1 MTPELQAACEAIFQ
15 EHKSHPFSWNK
26 DVFHGRISTG
36 MLDLA
41 KEVLIEK
48 NIIYYQH
55 PGKKL
60 VTLLNPEVAKAGS
73 FTEALGLVSGKPIA
87 FMAPPKPQPPV
98 VKINH
103 QPKESPAPV
112 IQINQSKSPIRE
124 PVSEPGDK
132 ETSSVKWYLRPAFVY
147 FIWPLLGA
155 IVFWLIAYF
164 ISAGYDELFLKKNK

>member
-87 FMAPPKPQPPV
+87 FMAPPKSEPPV

-112 IQINQSKSPIRE
+112 IQISQPKKPIRE
-124 PVSEPGDK
+124 PVSGPGDK

-155 IVFWLIAYF
+155 VVFWLIAYF
-164 ISAGYDELFLKKNK
+164 ISAGYDELFLKKDK

>member
-48 NIIYYQH
+48 NIIYYQQ

-60 VTLLNPEVAKAGS
+60 VTVLNPELAKVSS
-73 FTEALGLVSGKPIA
+73 FLEALALVSGKP
-87 FMAPPKPQPPV
+87 FVAPVKEKPLPPV
-98 VKINH
+98 ININQH
-103 QPKESPAPV
+103 RKEPPAPV
-112 IQINQSKSPIRE
+112 VRVKE
-124 PVSEPGDK
+124 PAIVPKPAG
-132 ETSSVKWYLRPAFVY
+132 ETTSVKWYLRPVFIY
-147 FIWPLLGA
+147 FIWPLFGA
-155 IVFWLIAYF
+155 AVFFLLAYLI
-164 ISAGYDELFLKKNK
+164 SEGYDQIFFKRKK

>member
-73 FTEALGLVSGKPIA
+73 FTDLFQFRV
-87 FMAPPKPQPPV
+87 
-98 VKINH
+98 
-103 QPKESPAPV
+103 
-112 IQINQSKSPIRE
+112 
-124 PVSEPGDK
+124 
-132 ETSSVKWYLRPAFVY
+132 
-147 FIWPLLGA
+147 
-155 IVFWLIAYF
+155 
-164 ISAGYDELFLKKNK
+164 EL

>member
-73 FTEALGLVSGKPIA
+73 FTEALGMVSGKPIVFTVA
-87 FMAPPKPQPPV
+87 EKPLPPV
-98 VKINH
+98 IKINH

-112 IQINQSKSPIRE
+112 VQIKQPEIIRE
-124 PVSEPGDK
+124 PVSETPAI
-132 ETSSVKWYLRPAFVY
+132 KWYLRPVFVY

-155 IVFWLIAYF
+155 VVFWLIAYF
-164 ISAGYDELFLKKNK
+164 ISTGYDELILKKDK